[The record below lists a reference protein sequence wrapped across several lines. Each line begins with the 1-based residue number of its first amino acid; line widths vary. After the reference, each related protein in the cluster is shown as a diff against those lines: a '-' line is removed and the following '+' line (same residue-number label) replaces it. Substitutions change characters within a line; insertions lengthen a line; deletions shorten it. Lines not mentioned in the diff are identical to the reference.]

1 MISMKVCNIYFSIL
15 IKQPI
20 FFLKTMQCDQSYIMG
35 HGLKKLVQKHV
46 DLKKKLDYYKCK
58 NCIMNYLVIL
68 LHMFKSFFL
77 VYSHNKMFYK
87 IYYNTCAFLN
97 LYTSFFIY
105 DQDRQG
111 WMERFVNTLRKTRG
125 IFLSELT
132 QGESQTLKWSRSVL
146 PQCVTE
152 LASKVQLVSWFIF
165 LLNKYI

>member
-1 MISMKVCNIYFSIL
+1 MWPELYNGPWFKETCIEACWF
-15 IKQPI
+15 
-20 FFLKTMQCDQSYIMG
+20 
-35 HGLKKLVQKHV
+35 
-46 DLKKKLDYYKCK
+46 KKKLAYYKCK
-58 NCIMNYLVIL
+58 NCIIKYLVIL
-68 LHMFKSFFL
+68 LHMFQSFFL
-77 VYSHNKMFYK
+77 VYSHNEMFYS

-97 LYTSFFIY
+97 LYPLFFIY
-105 DQDRQG
+105 HQDRQG
-111 WMERFVNTLRKTRG
+111 WMERSVITLKKTRW